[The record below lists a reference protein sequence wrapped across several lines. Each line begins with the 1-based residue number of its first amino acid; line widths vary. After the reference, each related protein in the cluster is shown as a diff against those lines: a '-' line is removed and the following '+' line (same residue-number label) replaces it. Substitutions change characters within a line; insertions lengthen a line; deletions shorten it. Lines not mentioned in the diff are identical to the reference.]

1 MHVILMATVLI
12 FSSLAGCL
20 GTEDSEDETKATV
33 VVSTYHV
40 EQIVSAIA
48 GDSLNVEILAPSDVP
63 VHDYEPSATDLVRL
77 QGADMFFYHGLGL
90 ETWVDATLDSLGDDA
105 PPSFSTHAMPAG
117 QTALDYEGMLL
128 TELCEH
134 LNEGPFE
141 TATLMDEEDHAD
153 DLEIH
158 AEHVT
163 HTLTFPGVDHDE
175 HDHDEHDHDD
185 HGDEDGHDD
194 EEMTPE
200 MVLEMFDNNSDGMLS
215 WEEFIDSWDEDE
227 DDHDD
232 DHDDHHEE
240 EMVCYDMSTHS
251 TNDAYTNQTDCEA
264 AGLMW
269 TENRSDDHDDHGDE
283 EEEEML
289 RAIWNESDT
298 DMDGNLSAE
307 ELEHFIHEVMELT
320 EEDETVGYAVIHIEA
335 EGEYGFALPVEVEMF
350 ILSNGDAHAGHGHD
364 DHEDDHGDED
374 EHDDHG
380 DEDGHDDHGDE
391 EALEFDPHSWLD
403 PVAYKTQV
411 SLVLDEMKK
420 TFPDLAD
427 TFQANADAF
436 MASLDKLDADYDAA
450 FGANGTCTNKSVA
463 ANHNAY
469 SYIAYRYDIEFVTV
483 HGLDPEGEPSA
494 ADIAKVVEKIDED
507 EITVLYVEEYTDVT
521 AVNSIVEQTNG
532 VSVQTLYTMELPP
545 KDSSDDYLSL
555 MEKNLDSLKTGL
567 GC

>member
-48 GDSLNVEILAPSDVP
+48 GDSLNVEILAPSNVP

-77 QGADMFFYHGLGL
+77 QEADMFFYHGLGL
-90 ETWVDATLDSLGDDA
+90 ETWIDATLDSLGDDA

-134 LNEGPFE
+134 LNDGPFE

-163 HTLTFPGVDHDE
+163 HTLTFPGV
-175 HDHDEHDHDD
+175 DHDEHDHDD

-364 DHEDDHGDED
+364 DHGDDHGDED